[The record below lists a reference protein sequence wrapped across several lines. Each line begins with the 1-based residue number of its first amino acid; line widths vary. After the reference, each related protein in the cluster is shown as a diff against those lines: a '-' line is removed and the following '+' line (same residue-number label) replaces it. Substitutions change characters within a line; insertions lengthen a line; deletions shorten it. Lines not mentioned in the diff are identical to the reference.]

1 MKTILGA
8 HANYHMNG
16 ALNHNSFMIF
26 LSSNLLF
33 MCIVHIGILYN
44 SEVST
49 ASQCEG
55 REGGMTLIRL
65 PSSMNRKALEARDFG
80 APQDEGPWK
89 TLKAT

>member
-1 MKTILGA
+1 METILGA
-8 HANYHMNG
+8 HENYHMNG

-33 MCIVHIGILYN
+33 MCIVHIGILNN

-55 REGGMTLIRL
+55 RGGGHDLDQTAFKRELQ
-65 PSSMNRKALEARDFG
+65 SSRSKGFWG
-80 APQDEGPWK
+80 SPG
-89 TLKAT
+89 